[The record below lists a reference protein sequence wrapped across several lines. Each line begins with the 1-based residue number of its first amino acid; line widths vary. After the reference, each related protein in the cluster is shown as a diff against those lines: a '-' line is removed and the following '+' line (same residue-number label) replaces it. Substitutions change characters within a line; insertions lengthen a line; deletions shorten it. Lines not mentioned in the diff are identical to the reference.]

1 MRPKTVLMNIN
12 ILRSDHLE
20 HCNYMDNLKGGLD
33 EIQACQYIY
42 YLNDTRLRIYTH
54 NKLL

>member
-20 HCNYMDNLKGGLD
+20 HCNYMDNLKGGRD

-42 YLNDTRLRIYTH
+42 YLNDTRLRIYTY